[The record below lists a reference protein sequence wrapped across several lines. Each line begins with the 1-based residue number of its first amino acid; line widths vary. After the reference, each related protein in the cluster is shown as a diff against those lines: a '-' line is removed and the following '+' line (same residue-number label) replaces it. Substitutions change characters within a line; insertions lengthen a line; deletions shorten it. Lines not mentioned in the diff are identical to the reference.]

1 MKVKHILRVFIYST
15 SDPHST
21 GPNLNR
27 TLECSTYLSLGN
39 LLHKKPITE
48 QIQYLDGIKA
58 LSLLFAAMPLELS
71 IYAVHRMVLSKSATI
86 FL

>member
-27 TLECSTYLSLGN
+27 TLKCSTCLSLGN
-39 LLHKKPITE
+39 LLHEKPITE

-58 LSLLFAAMPLELS
+58 LSIFFAAMPLEL
-71 IYAVHRMVLSKSATI
+71 YALYI
-86 FL
+86 GWF